1 MDYLDLPINKS
12 QQYAKIIEDTE
23 EIIQNFR
30 DISELMV
37 KRLEKTETSM
47 FTLGK
52 KVIHERSAFLDPSVN
67 MGNDRI
73 NLF

>member
-37 KRLEKTETSM
+37 KRLEKTENSM

-52 KVIHERSAFLDPSVN
+52 KVIHERGEFLDPSVN
-67 MGNDRI
+67 IGNDRI